1 MPRYVSPKTPM
12 PSEAARMT
20 EILGIPHLRAAI
32 LRHLSSCAAGATSGE
47 IAKALG
53 TRYQTVQRH
62 LEQLEELGAVQASV
76 PPPRQGHHV
85 LFTLKVKVLSEAIKR
100 NADYIQ
106 GQ

>member
-1 MPRYVSPKTPM
+1 
-12 PSEAARMT
+12 MT

-32 LRHLSSCAAGATSGE
+32 LKHLSSHKEGATSGE

-62 LEQLEELGAVQASV
+62 LEQLEQLGAVIASV

-85 LFTLKVKVLSEAIKR
+85 VFAVKPDVLLEAIKK
-100 NADYIQ
+100 NAEYLQ
-106 GQ
+106 GH